1 MWVDTNDNGLC
12 RTCPIQFKVEKRVV
26 PTMIVKQETNSGI
39 TVDNVY
45 TSQFSGFAG
54 VRVKEEVVNYIA
66 SAEL

>member
-1 MWVDTNDNGLC
+1 M
-12 RTCPIQFKVEKRVV
+12 V